1 VIHTESKRL
10 VRLEVS
16 KIRGLDH
23 RWDRM
28 EMSKETENL
37 RRQGGDQVIQIF
49 GNAKLEGNLTMTNVI
64 TYTQFCRID
73 KLIQRKNIK
82 VRTLF
87 NGFWGVMILS
97 FFGPGMF
104 FITLEH
110 QELTHTVAW
119 VIFLP
124 LKITQFLIK
133 IWSLCEFSNRFFS
146 LEKIHIKRSEMDR
159 NICLSMVDIVLEA
172 AALAIIVYLGNLID
186 KVLDGGLRDSAG
198 MRTEWWWTGAFGSI
212 LTCLCYS
219 IYLLIQMTK

>member
-1 VIHTESKRL
+1 
-10 VRLEVS
+10 
-16 KIRGLDH
+16 
-23 RWDRM
+23 M
-28 EMSKETENL
+28 
-37 RRQGGDQVIQIF
+37 RRQGGAQVVEIF

-73 KLIQRKNIK
+73 KLIQMKNIK
-82 VRTLF
+82 VRILF
-87 NGFWGVMILS
+87 NSFWGVMILS

-159 NICLSMVDIVLEA
+159 NICLSIVDIVLEA
-172 AALAIIVYLGNLID
+172 AALAIIVHLGNLID
-186 KVLDGGLRDSAG
+186 EEIVRDGGLRDNAG